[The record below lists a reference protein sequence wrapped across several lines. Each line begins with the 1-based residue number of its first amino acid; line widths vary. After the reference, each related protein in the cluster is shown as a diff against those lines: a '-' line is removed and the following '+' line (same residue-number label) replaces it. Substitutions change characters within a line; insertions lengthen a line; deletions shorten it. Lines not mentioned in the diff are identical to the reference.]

1 MPVVVTAGGLSVLE
15 KIFRDP
21 VHDAIVIRDPL
32 FLALVDAPEFQRL
45 RRIRQLGLAY
55 GTYPGA
61 EHSRFSHSLGTYHL
75 ACLVARHLGLG
86 PEEERLL
93 CLAALL
99 HDLGHG
105 PFSHVWERTPLA
117 AGSHEEWTARII
129 RGPGRV
135 AELLAR
141 EGWQEE
147 VLSLVRGEGG
157 ALGSLISGPLDLDRM
172 DYLLRDALFTGAT
185 YGRFDVRR
193 LISSLVRAEGEVLV
207 AEKGLAS
214 VEEYLLARYF
224 MYWRVYF
231 HKTIRAHEI
240 VLSRLLL
247 RARDLGREAR
257 SSPALTSFLRGQ
269 PSLRDFLLLD
279 DGDLFQAA
287 KEWVR
292 DPDPWL
298 SDLAERFLERRLL
311 KPVFPLPVEE
321 VPPDLVREVERLV
334 EEKGFPSRYYF
345 AADRALDLAYDYYL
359 PGRRAIFIRSRG
371 GERVE
376 VSRLSPLVASLV
388 RDPRALV
395 NLYVPEECRPRA
407 RALAGGE
414 EGSANITVEGEGNG

>member
-1 MPVVVTAGGLSVLE
+1 ME
-15 KIFRDP
+15 KVFRDP

-32 FLALVDAPEFQRL
+32 VLGLVDTPEFQRL

-61 EHSRFSHSLGTYHL
+61 EHSRFGHSLGTYHL
-75 ACLVARHLGLG
+75 ACLVAEQLSLD
-86 PEEERLL
+86 PSEARLL
-93 CLAALL
+93 SLAALL

-117 AGSHEEWTARII
+117 VGGHEEWTLRIL

-135 AELLAR
+135 AEILGREEGLAEKLASLL
-141 EGWQEE
+141 
-147 VLSLVRGEGG
+147 RGEGG
-157 ALGSLISGPLDLDRM
+157 RLGSLISGPLDLDRM

-193 LISSLVRAEGEVLV
+193 LISSLVREGGEVLV
-207 AEKGLAS
+207 EEKGLAS

-240 VLSRLLL
+240 VLCRLLL

-257 SSPALTSFLRGQ
+257 SSPSLSSFLRGDHR
-269 PSLRDFLLLD
+269 LEDFLLLD

-287 KEWVR
+287 KEWTE

-298 SDLAERFLERRLL
+298 SDLASRFLERRLL
-311 KPVFPLPVEE
+311 KPVFPLPVEG
-321 VPPDLVREVERLV
+321 VPPDLAEEVERLV
-334 EEKGFPSRYYF
+334 ERSGFPPRYYF
-345 AADRALDLAYDYYL
+345 AVDRALDLAYDYYL
-359 PGRRAIFIRSRG
+359 PGRRAIFIRSREG
-371 GERVE
+371 GKVE

-388 RDPRALV
+388 RDPRTLG
-395 NLYVPEECRPRA
+395 NLYVPGECRREA
-407 RALAGGE
+407 RSLAGVG
-414 EGSANITVEGEGNG
+414 

>member
-1 MPVVVTAGGLSVLE
+1 ME
-15 KIFRDP
+15 KVFRDP

-32 FLALVDAPEFQRL
+32 FLALVDTPEFQRL

-75 ACLVARHLGLG
+75 ACLVAERLALA
-86 PEEERLL
+86 PEERRLL
-93 CLAALL
+93 SLAALV

-117 AGSHEEWTARII
+117 AGAHEEWTWRII
-129 RGPGRV
+129 RGPSRV
-135 AELLAR
+135 AELLSR
-141 EGWQEE
+141 EEGLKEE
-147 VLSLVRGEGG
+147 LLSLLRGEGG

-193 LISSLVRAEGEVLV
+193 LVSSLVREGGEILV
-207 AEKGLAS
+207 EEKGLAS

-240 VLSRLLL
+240 VLSSLLL

-257 SSPALTSFLRGQ
+257 SSPPLTSFLQGEPR
-269 PSLRDFLLLD
+269 LEDFLLLD
-279 DGDLFQAA
+279 DGDIFQAA
-287 KEWVR
+287 KEWAG

-298 SDLAERFLERRLL
+298 SDLARRFLERRLL

-321 VPPDLVREVERLV
+321 VPPDLVGEVKRLV
-334 EEKGFPSRYYF
+334 EERGFPPRYYF

-359 PGRRAIFIRSRG
+359 PGRRAIFIRSRE
-371 GERVE
+371 GEKVE
-376 VSRLSPLVASLV
+376 VSRLSPLVASLA
-388 RDPRALV
+388 RDPRALG
-395 NLYVPEECRPRA
+395 NLYVPEECRREA
-407 RALAGGE
+407 RGLL
-414 EGSANITVEGEGNG
+414 GSANITLGGERSG